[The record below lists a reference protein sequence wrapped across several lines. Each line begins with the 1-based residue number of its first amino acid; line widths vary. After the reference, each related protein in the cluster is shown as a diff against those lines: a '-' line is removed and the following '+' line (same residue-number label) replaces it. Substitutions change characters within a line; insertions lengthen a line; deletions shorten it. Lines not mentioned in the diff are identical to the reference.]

1 LRLKM
6 LKQRLIT
13 AAILAPLALLGVFGL
28 PFSGFVYLMDAVILV
43 AAWEWANLSGYQA
56 TKERWTY
63 VLVAGVLVAIA
74 HYYQPSISS
83 DLVLQLAVLF
93 WCLALYAVMRYPVI
107 PGWGSRFARALI
119 GFVVLLPCW
128 FAFVSMKAADD
139 GDLLIL
145 LLFLL
150 VWGADV
156 GAYFAGKRFGRTKLA
171 ADVSPGKTREG
182 LYGGLLA
189 CLLIAV
195 SYALILGYE
204 LPQLILLMVLAF
216 ITGLISVLGD
226 LFESMLKRHRGIKDS
241 SQLLPGH
248 GGVLDRID
256 SLTAAA
262 PLFVLGMQFL
272 VLT

>member
-1 LRLKM
+1 M

-83 DLVLQLAVLF
+83 DLVLQFAVLF

-107 PGWGSRFARALI
+107 SGWGSRFARALI

-128 FAFVSMKAADD
+128 FAFVSMKAADG

-226 LFESMLKRHRGIKDS
+226 LFESMLKRHRGVKDS

-262 PLFVLGMQFL
+262 PLFVLGMQFM

>member
-1 LRLKM
+1 M

-83 DLVLQLAVLF
+83 DLVLQFAVLF
-93 WCLALYAVMRYPVI
+93 WCLALYAVMRYPV
-107 PGWGSRFARALI
+107 
-119 GFVVLLPCW
+119 
-128 FAFVSMKAADD
+128 
-139 GDLLIL
+139 
-145 LLFLL
+145 
-150 VWGADV
+150 
-156 GAYFAGKRFGRTKLA
+156 
-171 ADVSPGKTREG
+171 
-182 LYGGLLA
+182 
-189 CLLIAV
+189 
-195 SYALILGYE
+195 ILGYE

-262 PLFVLGMQFL
+262 PLFVLGMQFM

>member
-1 LRLKM
+1 M

-83 DLVLQLAVLF
+83 DLVLQFAVLF

-107 PGWGSRFARALI
+107 FGWGSRFARALI

-128 FAFVSMKAADD
+128 FAFVSMKAADG

-262 PLFVLGMQFL
+262 PLFVLGMQFM